1 MKNLTMTS
9 YIHQKIITN
18 YIMNPANGLEFVN
31 LTFVY
36 INKINEICKINNDL
50 YFFSPGNT
58 IPKNDLIR
66 LLRRHK
72 NNDGT
77 EYAIMTILKYNVTND
92 VPVFAEIK
100 TLDDVSFFS
109 SEHYISDLNEVLFL
123 FVDKTIDKTN
133 NNHTK
138 RIFMH
143 SISKNTRRHRIKK

>member
-1 MKNLTMTS
+1 MTS

-18 YIMNPANGLEFVN
+18 YIMNPSAGLEFVN

-58 IPKNDLIR
+58 IPKNDLIS
-66 LLRRHK
+66 LLRKHK
-72 NNDGT
+72 INDGT
-77 EYAIMTILKYNVTND
+77 EYVVMTILKYNVTND
-92 VPVFAEIK
+92 VPVFVEIK
-100 TLDDVSFFS
+100 TLDDVSFLT

-133 NNHTK
+133 NNQTK

>member
-1 MKNLTMTS
+1 MTS

-18 YIMNPANGLEFVN
+18 YIMNPSAGLEFVN

-58 IPKNDLIR
+58 IPKNDLIS
-66 LLRRHK
+66 LLRKHK
-72 NNDGT
+72 INDGT
-77 EYAIMTILKYNVTND
+77 EYVVMTILKYNVTND
-92 VPVFAEIK
+92 VPVFVEIK
-100 TLDDVSFFS
+100 TLDDVKFLT
-109 SEHYISDLNEVLFL
+109 SEHYISDLNEVIFL
-123 FVDKTIDKTN
+123 FVDRTIDKAN
-133 NNHTK
+133 SSNQTK